1 MQAQDREPVIVIC
14 LLAALA
20 DGERTEEEQQQFARI
35 TARLGGD
42 NVSELVARVQRGELT
57 ADAAARQLSSGSR
70 TTAYE
75 MAVTMVY
82 ADGDANA
89 GERAFLEL
97 LRSALELDATG
108 LDGLHT
114 EAEGLAKAPLAIS
127 SLTGHTATMATAPRT
142 SQAGIPAM
150 TQDQALDAM
159 IRRQALLTGAL
170 ELMPQNIATLAII
183 PIQMRLVYRIG
194 VDYGHKLDVDQI
206 KDLLGALGIG
216 AAGQVLDGVARRIL
230 GGLGR
235 GMFGRVLGGVVGGSA
250 GVVAGAG
257 VAFVTTYA
265 LGEVAKQYYAQ
276 DRKLSSQDLRDLFDR
291 FRAEAEAMLP
301 KVQQE
306 IHAQSRHLDLPK
318 LLATIRGTPA

>member
-1 MQAQDREPVIVIC
+1 
-14 LLAALA
+14 
-20 DGERTEEEQQQFARI
+20 
-35 TARLGGD
+35 
-42 NVSELVARVQRGELT
+42 
-57 ADAAARQLSSGSR
+57 
-70 TTAYE
+70 
-75 MAVTMVY
+75 VY
-82 ADGDANA
+82 ADGDAGS
-89 GERAFLEL
+89 GELSFLDG
-97 LRSALELDATG
+97 LRTALELDAGG
-108 LDGLHT
+108 LSDLHT
-114 EAEGLAKAPLAIS
+114 EAEGLAKAPLATP
-127 SLTGHTATMATAPRT
+127 SLTGHTGTMPTASRT
-142 SQAGIPAM
+142 SQAGIPAV

-183 PIQMRLVYRIG
+183 PIQMRLVHRIG
-194 VDYGHKLDVDQI
+194 VDYGHKLDLDQI

-216 AAGQVLDGVARRIL
+216 AAGQVLDGVARRLL

-235 GMFGRVLGGVVGGSA
+235 GLFGRVLGGVVGGSA

-276 DRKLSSQDLRDLFDR
+276 GRQISPEDLRALFDR

-318 LLATIRGTPA
+318 LLATIRGEPA